1 MSIDNTS
8 LGKKTDEKAT
18 LEKQTIRKVT
28 RRIIPFVFILYIIA
42 FLDRANIS
50 YAALQMNEDL
60 GLTPEIFGLVSGIF
74 FIGYFLFE
82 VPSNILLHR
91 VGARKWIARILVTWG
106 VVGVLTGFVQ
116 NAGHLYILRFLLGV
130 AEAGFFPGII
140 LYLTYWFRGK
150 ELARTIALFMTAITV
165 SYIIGA
171 PLSAWIMDQ
180 IQWLDMDGWRWVFI
194 IEGLP
199 AVVMGFVTYFY
210 LTDRPEDAKWLTQ
223 EEKTWLIDE
232 LKKEQVGKNEKN
244 QHSMKQVIKNPKVW
258 YFSLIYFLYITGGYG
273 IGYFMPQIIQELSN
287 KLTNFQVGLITMI
300 PYIAA
305 AIAMNFWSRNSDRT
319 GEGFLHAALPLI
331 LAFLG
336 LIGLGYF
343 SNPFVAIGMI
353 VIATASM
360 YSFSGPFWSLPPQ
373 FLTGS
378 AAAVGLALVNSFGNL
393 GGFLGPY
400 MMGALKELTGSVSI
414 GLYVLSGC
422 MLCASILLLVL
433 RKRFA
438 LNLVEKEDFQNELK
452 TGSVKV

>member
-1 MSIDNTS
+1 MESVNNS
-8 LGKKTDEKAT
+8 
-18 LEKQTIRKVT
+18 LEKQTIKKVT

-42 FLDRANIS
+42 FLDRANIG
-50 YAALQMNEDL
+50 YAALQMNKDL

-74 FIGYFLFE
+74 FIGYFIFE

-106 VVGVLTGFVQ
+106 IVGALTGFAQ
-116 NAGHLYILRFLLGV
+116 NIGHLYILRFLLGV

-165 SYIIGA
+165 SYVIGA
-171 PLSAWIMDQ
+171 PLSAWILDH
-180 IQWLDMDGWRWVFI
+180 IHWLNMDGWRWVFI
-194 IEGLP
+194 FEGLP
-199 AVVMGFVTYFY
+199 AVVLGFVTYFY

-223 EEKTWLIDE
+223 EEKTWLINE
-232 LKKEQVGKNEKN
+232 LQKEQVDKKAKS
-244 QHSMKQVIKNPKVW
+244 QHSMKKVMKNPKVW

-273 IGYFMPQIIQELSN
+273 IGYFMPQIIQGLSN
-287 KLTNFQVGLITMI
+287 KLSNFQVGLITMI

-305 AIAMNFWSRNSDRT
+305 AIAMNIWSRRSDRT
-319 GEGFLHAALPLI
+319 GESFLHAAFPLI

-373 FLTGS
+373 YLKGS

-400 MMGALKELTGSVSI
+400 MMGSLKELTGSATI

-422 MLCASILLLVL
+422 MLCASLLLLVM
-433 RKRFA
+433 RKRIA
-438 LNLVEKEDFQNELK
+438 TNKRAQNEIHNEYIL
-452 TGSVKV
+452 